1 MWRMNWALFAQQ
13 LINGVS
19 LGAIY
24 AVIALGY
31 TMVYGI
37 IELINFAHGDVYTA
51 GSFVALAALTFLG
64 ASRHMA
70 AAALVF
76 ALIVALLAAM
86 LVMGGTGVMI
96 ERFAYRPLRGRQR
109 LAPLLTAIGVSFS
122 LENLLQLWY
131 GPSPVPFP
139 QLVPNPFLALGP
151 VSVGV
156 MQLVVVASSLVMMA
170 ALTVFVQRT
179 KLGKAMRATAQDW
192 VAAEIMG
199 IDINKTIA
207 LTFFIGSLLAGAA
220 GMITGL
226 YYGNVWFI
234 NGFRAGLIAFT
245 AAVLGGIGNTTGAAL
260 GGFLIGF
267 IEVMT
272 AQYVGFQWAEVTIF
286 SVLILVLIFRP
297 TGLLGQQLPE
307 RT

>member
-1 MWRMNWALFAQQ
+1 VNWVLFGQQ
-13 LINGVS
+13 LINGLS

-24 AVIALGY
+24 AVVALGY

-51 GSFVALAALTFLG
+51 GSFVALAV
-64 ASRHMA
+64 
-70 AAALVF
+70 LVF
-76 ALIVALLAAM
+76 MGATHRLAGLALAFTLTVVFTVTM
-86 LVMGGTGVMI
+86 LTMGATGVII

-122 LENLLQLWY
+122 LENILQLWK
-131 GPSPVPFP
+131 GPSPVPVP
-139 QLVPNPFLALGP
+139 QIISNPFFDLGP
-151 VSVGV
+151 FSVGQ
-156 MQLVVVASSLVMMA
+156 MQLVVIFSSLVLMV
-170 ALTVFVQRT
+170 ALHLFVNGT

-192 VAAEIMG
+192 MAAEIMG

-207 LTFFIGSLLAGAA
+207 LTFFVGSVLAGAA
-220 GMITGL
+220 GVITGL
-226 YYGNVWFI
+226 YYGNTWFI

-260 GGFLIGF
+260 GGFIIGF

-272 AQYVGFQWAEVTIF
+272 AQYIGFQWAEVTIF

>member
-1 MWRMNWALFAQQ
+1 MNWELFAQQ
-13 LINGVS
+13 FINGLS

-24 AVIALGY
+24 ALIALGY

-51 GSFVALAALTFLG
+51 GSFVALATLILLG
-64 ASRHMA
+64 ATRHMA

-76 ALIVALLAAM
+76 ALIIAFLVAM
-86 LVMGGTGVMI
+86 LVMGATGVVI

-122 LENLLQLWY
+122 LENLLQLWK

-139 QLVPNPFLALGP
+139 QLIPNPFFNIGP
-151 VSVGV
+151 ITIGQ
-156 MQLVVVASSLVMMA
+156 MQLFVVVSSVVMMA
-170 ALTVFVQRT
+170 ALHFFVQRT

-192 VAAEIMG
+192 MAAEIMG

-207 LTFFIGSLLAGAA
+207 LTFFIGSVLAGAA
-220 GMITGL
+220 GVITGL

-260 GGFLIGF
+260 GGFMIGF

-272 AQYVGFQWAEVTIF
+272 AQYIGFQWAEVMIF

>member
-1 MWRMNWALFAQQ
+1 MNWVLFGQQ
-13 LINGVS
+13 LINGLS

-24 AVIALGY
+24 AVVALGY

-51 GSFVALAALTFLG
+51 GSFVALAILLLLG
-64 ASRHMA
+64 ATGHMA
-70 AAALVF
+70 AAALTF
-76 ALIVALLAAM
+76 ALIVTFLVTM
-86 LVMGGTGVMI
+86 LVMGGTGVVI
-96 ERFAYRPLRGRQR
+96 ERFAYRPLRGRPR

-122 LENLLQLWY
+122 LENLLQLWM
-131 GPSPVPFP
+131 GPSPVSFP
-139 QLVPNPFLALGP
+139 QLIPNPFFALGP
-151 VSVGV
+151 VSISQ
-156 MQLVVVASSLVMMA
+156 MQLVVIFSSLVMMI
-170 ALTVFVQRT
+170 ALQLFVQGT

-192 VAAEIMG
+192 MAAEIMG

-207 LTFFIGSLLAGAA
+207 LTFFIGSVLAGAA
-220 GMITGL
+220 GVITGL
-226 YYGNVWFI
+226 FYGNTWFI

-245 AAVLGGIGNTTGAAL
+245 SAVLGGIGNTTGAAL
-260 GGFLIGF
+260 GGFVIGF

-272 AQYVGFQWAEVTIF
+272 AQYIGFQWAEVTIF

>member
-1 MWRMNWALFAQQ
+1 MNGVLFAQQ
-13 LINGVS
+13 LINGLS

-37 IELINFAHGDVYTA
+37 VELINFAHGDVYTA
-51 GSFVALAALTFLG
+51 GSFVALALLTVLG
-64 ASRHMA
+64 ATGHSA
-70 AAALVF
+70 AAAVVF
-76 ALIVALLAAM
+76 ALVVVLLATM
-86 LVMGGTGVMI
+86 FIMGTTGVVI
-96 ERFAYRPLRGRQR
+96 ERFAYRPLRGRPR

-122 LENLLQLWY
+122 IENLLQLWY

-139 QLVPNPFLALGP
+139 QVVPNPFF
-151 VSVGV
+151 SVGPLSIGQ
-156 MQLVVVASSLVMMA
+156 MQIIVIVSSLVMMV
-170 ALTVFVQRT
+170 ALHFFVQRT
-179 KLGKAMRATAQDW
+179 KLGKAMRATSQDW
-192 VAAEIMG
+192 MAAEIMG

-220 GMITGL
+220 GVITGL

-260 GGFLIGF
+260 GGFVIGF
-267 IEVMT
+267 VEVMT

-286 SVLILVLIFRP
+286 SVLILVLVFRP
-297 TGLLGQQLPE
+297 TGILGQQLSE
-307 RT
+307 RA

>member
-1 MWRMNWALFAQQ
+1 MNWVLFSQQ
-13 LINGVS
+13 LINALS

-24 AVIALGY
+24 AVVALGY

-51 GSFVALAALTFLG
+51 GSFVALAVLVFMGATHRMVGVALTFT
-64 ASRHMA
+64 
-70 AAALVF
+70 
-76 ALIVALLAAM
+76 LIVVFLVTM
-86 LVMGGTGVMI
+86 LVMGATGVVI

-122 LENLLQLWY
+122 LENLLQLWM
-131 GPSPVPFP
+131 GPSPVPVP
-139 QLVPNPFLALGP
+139 QIIANPFFDIGP
-151 VSVGV
+151 VSVGQ
-156 MQLVVVASSLVMMA
+156 MQLIVIFSSLVMMI
-170 ALTVFVQRT
+170 ALQLFVNRT
-179 KLGKAMRATAQDW
+179 KLGRAMRATAQDW
-192 VAAEIMG
+192 MAAEIMG

-207 LTFFIGSLLAGAA
+207 LTFFIGSVLAGAA
-220 GMITGL
+220 GVITGL
-226 YYGNVWFI
+226 YYGNAWFI

-272 AQYVGFQWAEVTIF
+272 AQYIGFQWAEVTIF

>member
-1 MWRMNWALFAQQ
+1 MNWVLFGQQ
-13 LINGVS
+13 LINGLS

-24 AVIALGY
+24 AVVALGY

-37 IELINFAHGDVYTA
+37 IELINFAHGDIYTA
-51 GSFVALAALTFLG
+51 GSFVALAMLVLLG
-64 ASRHMA
+64 ATRHLA
-70 AAALVF
+70 GAALVF
-76 ALIVALLAAM
+76 ALIVTFLTAM
-86 LVMGGTGVMI
+86 LVMGGTGVVI
-96 ERFAYRPLRGRQR
+96 ERFAYRPLRGRPR

-122 LENLLQLWY
+122 LENLLQLWM
-131 GPSPVPFP
+131 GPSPVSFP
-139 QLVPNPFLALGP
+139 QLIPNPFFALGP
-151 VSVGV
+151 VSVSQ
-156 MQLVVVASSLVMMA
+156 MQLVVIFSSLVMMI
-170 ALTVFVQRT
+170 ALQLFVQGT

-192 VAAEIMG
+192 MAAEIMG

-207 LTFFIGSLLAGAA
+207 LTFFIGSVLAGAA
-220 GMITGL
+220 GVITGL
-226 YYGNVWFI
+226 FYGNIWFI

-245 AAVLGGIGNTTGAAL
+245 SAVLGGIGNTTGAAL
-260 GGFLIGF
+260 GGFTIGF

-272 AQYVGFQWAEVTIF
+272 AQYIGFQWAEVTIF

>member
-1 MWRMNWALFAQQ
+1 MNWVLFGKQ

-51 GSFVALAALTFLG
+51 GSFVALATLVLLG
-64 ASRHMA
+64 ASGHMA
-70 AAALVF
+70 AAALAF
-76 ALIVALLAAM
+76 ALAVTFAVTM
-86 LVMGGTGVMI
+86 LVMGATGIVI
-96 ERFAYRPLRGRQR
+96 ERFAYRPLRGKQR

-122 LENLLQLWY
+122 IENLLQLWM

-139 QLVPNPFLALGP
+139 QIVPNPFFSLGP
-151 VSVGV
+151 LTVGQ
-156 MQLVVVASSLVMMA
+156 MQLVVIGSSLVMMA
-170 ALTVFVQRT
+170 ALQLFVHRT
-179 KLGKAMRATAQDW
+179 RLGKAMRATAQDW
-192 VAAEIMG
+192 MAAEIMG

-207 LTFFIGSLLAGAA
+207 LTFFVGSVLAGAA
-220 GMITGL
+220 GVITGL
-226 YYGNVWFI
+226 FYGNIWFI

-272 AQYVGFQWAEVTIF
+272 AQYVGFQWATVAVF

>member
-1 MWRMNWALFAQQ
+1 MNWVLLVQQ
-13 LINGVS
+13 LINGLS

-37 IELINFAHGDVYTA
+37 VELINFAHGDVYTA
-51 GSFVALAALTFLG
+51 GSFVALALLTGLG
-64 ASRHMA
+64 ITGHSA
-70 AAALVF
+70 AAAVVF
-76 ALIVALLAAM
+76 ALIVVCLLTM
-86 LVMGGTGVMI
+86 LIMGMTGVAI
-96 ERFAYRPLRGRQR
+96 ERFAYRPLRNKPR

-122 LENLLQLWY
+122 IQNLLQLWY

-139 QLVPNPFLALGP
+139 QLVPNPFFALGQI
-151 VSVGV
+151 SVGQ
-156 MQLVVVASSLVMMA
+156 MQLVVIFSSLIMMV
-170 ALTVFVQRT
+170 ALHFFVQGT
-179 KLGKAMRATAQDW
+179 KLGRAMRATAQDW
-192 VAAEIMG
+192 MAAEIMG

-220 GMITGL
+220 GVITGL

-260 GGFLIGF
+260 GGFVIGF
-267 IEVMT
+267 VEVMT

-286 SVLILVLIFRP
+286 SVLILVLVFRP
-297 TGLLGQQLPE
+297 TGILGQQLSE
-307 RT
+307 RA

>member
-1 MWRMNWALFAQQ
+1 MNWVLFGQQ
-13 LINGVS
+13 LINGLS

-24 AVIALGY
+24 AVVALGY

-51 GSFVALAALTFLG
+51 GSFVALAMLLLLG
-64 ASRHMA
+64 ATQHMA
-70 AAALVF
+70 AAALTF
-76 ALIVALLAAM
+76 ALIVTFLVTM
-86 LVMGGTGVMI
+86 LIMGGTGVVI
-96 ERFAYRPLRGRQR
+96 ERFAYRPLRGRPR

-122 LENLLQLWY
+122 LENLLQLWM
-131 GPSPVPFP
+131 GPSPVSFP
-139 QLVPNPFLALGP
+139 QLIPNPFFALGP
-151 VSVGV
+151 VSISQ
-156 MQLVVVASSLVMMA
+156 MQLVVIFSSLVMMI
-170 ALTVFVQRT
+170 ALQLFVQGT

-192 VAAEIMG
+192 MAAEIMG

-207 LTFFIGSLLAGAA
+207 LTFFIGSVLAGAA
-220 GMITGL
+220 GVITGL
-226 YYGNVWFI
+226 FYGNTWFI

-245 AAVLGGIGNTTGAAL
+245 SAVLGGIGNTTGAAL
-260 GGFLIGF
+260 GGFVIGF

-272 AQYVGFQWAEVTIF
+272 AQYIGFQWAEVTIF

>member
-1 MWRMNWALFAQQ
+1 MDWTLLVLQ
-13 LINGVS
+13 LINGLT

-64 ASRHMA
+64 ATRHMA
-70 AAALVF
+70 AAGLVF
-76 ALIVALLAAM
+76 ALIVTFLAAM
-86 LVMGGTGVMI
+86 LIMGATGIVI

-122 LENLLQLWY
+122 LENILQLWM

-139 QLVPNPFLALGP
+139 QVIPNPFFNLGP
-151 VSVGV
+151 VSVGQ
-156 MQLVVVASSLVMMA
+156 MQLVVIFSSLVMML
-170 ALTVFVQRT
+170 ALHFFVQGT

-192 VAAEIMG
+192 MAAEIMG
-199 IDINKTIA
+199 IDINRTIA
-207 LTFFIGSLLAGAA
+207 LTFFIGSVLAGA
-220 GMITGL
+220 GGVITGL
-226 YYGNVWFI
+226 YYGNIWFI

-260 GGFLIGF
+260 GGFVIGF
-267 IEVMT
+267 VEVMT
-272 AQYVGFQWAEVTIF
+272 AQYIGFQWAEVTIF

>member
-1 MWRMNWALFAQQ
+1 MNWVLFGQQ
-13 LINGVS
+13 LINGLS

-24 AVIALGY
+24 AVVALGY

-51 GSFVALAALTFLG
+51 GSFVALAVLVLMGATHRMAGLALAF
-64 ASRHMA
+64 
-70 AAALVF
+70 ALVVVF
-76 ALIVALLAAM
+76 AVTM
-86 LVMGGTGVMI
+86 LTMGATGMII

-122 LENLLQLWY
+122 LENLLQLWK
-131 GPSPVPFP
+131 GPSPVPVP
-139 QLVPNPFLALGP
+139 QIIPNPFFDLGP
-151 VSVGV
+151 FSVGQ
-156 MQLVVVASSLVMMA
+156 MQLVVIFSSLVLMVG
-170 ALTVFVQRT
+170 LHLFVNGT

-192 VAAEIMG
+192 MAAEIMG

-207 LTFFIGSLLAGAA
+207 LTFFVGSVLAGAA
-220 GMITGL
+220 GVITGL
-226 YYGNVWFI
+226 YYGDAWFI

-260 GGFLIGF
+260 GGFIIGF
-267 IEVMT
+267 VEVMT

>member
-1 MWRMNWALFAQQ
+1 VNWVLFGQQ
-13 LINGVS
+13 LINGLS

-24 AVIALGY
+24 AVVALGY

-51 GSFVALAALTFLG
+51 GSFVALAVLVLMGATHRLAGLALAFTLTVVFTVTMLTMG
-64 ASRHMA
+64 A
-70 AAALVF
+70 
-76 ALIVALLAAM
+76 
-86 LVMGGTGVMI
+86 TGVII

-122 LENLLQLWY
+122 LENILQLWK
-131 GPSPVPFP
+131 GPSPVPVP
-139 QLVPNPFLALGP
+139 QIISNPFFDLGP
-151 VSVGV
+151 FSVGQ
-156 MQLVVVASSLVMMA
+156 MQLVVIFSSLVLMV
-170 ALTVFVQRT
+170 ALHLFVNGT

-192 VAAEIMG
+192 MAAEIMG

-207 LTFFIGSLLAGAA
+207 LTFFVGSVLAGAA
-220 GMITGL
+220 GVITGL
-226 YYGNVWFI
+226 YYGNTWFI

-260 GGFLIGF
+260 GGFIIGF

>member
-1 MWRMNWALFAQQ
+1 MNWVLFGQQ
-13 LINGVS
+13 LINGLS

-24 AVIALGY
+24 AVVALGY

-51 GSFVALAALTFLG
+51 GSFVALAMLLLLG
-64 ASRHMA
+64 ATGHMA
-70 AAALVF
+70 AAALTF
-76 ALIVALLAAM
+76 ALIVTFLVTM
-86 LVMGGTGVMI
+86 LVMGGTGVVI
-96 ERFAYRPLRGRQR
+96 ERFAYRPLRGWPR

-122 LENLLQLWY
+122 LENLLQLWM
-131 GPSPVPFP
+131 GPSPVSFP
-139 QLVPNPFLALGP
+139 QLIPNPFFALGP
-151 VSVGV
+151 VSISQ
-156 MQLVVVASSLVMMA
+156 MQLVVIFSSLVMMI
-170 ALTVFVQRT
+170 ALQLFVQGT

-192 VAAEIMG
+192 MAAEIMG

-207 LTFFIGSLLAGAA
+207 LTFFIGSVLAGAA
-220 GMITGL
+220 GVITGL
-226 YYGNVWFI
+226 FYGNTWFI

-245 AAVLGGIGNTTGAAL
+245 SAVLGGIGNTTGAAL
-260 GGFLIGF
+260 GGFVIGF

-272 AQYVGFQWAEVTIF
+272 AQYIGFQWAEVTIF

>member
-1 MWRMNWALFAQQ
+1 MNWVLFGQQ

-51 GSFVALAALTFLG
+51 GSFVALAALTLLG
-64 ASRHMA
+64 ATRHLA
-70 AAALVF
+70 AAALTF
-76 ALIVALLAAM
+76 ALIVAFLVAM
-86 LVMGGTGVMI
+86 LVMGATGVVI

-122 LENLLQLWY
+122 LENLLQLWM

-139 QLVPNPFLALGP
+139 QLIPNPFFAVGLLSLGQ
-151 VSVGV
+151 
-156 MQLVVVASSLVMMA
+156 MQLVVIFSSLVMMI
-170 ALTVFVQRT
+170 ALQVFVNRT

-192 VAAEIMG
+192 MAAEIMG

-207 LTFFIGSLLAGAA
+207 LTFFIGSVLAGAA
-220 GMITGL
+220 GVITGL
-226 YYGNVWFI
+226 FYGNTWFI

>member
-1 MWRMNWALFAQQ
+1 MNWVLFTQQ
-13 LINGVS
+13 LINGLS

-24 AVIALGY
+24 AVVALGY

-51 GSFVALAALTFLG
+51 GSFVALSLLVLLG
-64 ASRHMA
+64 ASRHMV
-70 AAALVF
+70 AAALTF
-76 ALIVALLAAM
+76 ALVLVFLVTM
-86 LVMGGTGVMI
+86 LVMGATGVVI
-96 ERFAYRPLRGRQR
+96 ERFAYRPLRGRPR

-122 LENLLQLWY
+122 LENILQLWM

-139 QLVPNPFLALGP
+139 QLIPNPFYSLGP
-151 VSVGV
+151 VSIGQ
-156 MQLVVVASSLVMMA
+156 MQLVVIFSSLLMMV
-170 ALTVFVQRT
+170 ALQIFVQRT

-192 VAAEIMG
+192 MAAEIMG

-207 LTFFIGSLLAGAA
+207 LTFFIGSVLAGAA
-220 GMITGL
+220 GVVTGL
-226 YYGNVWFI
+226 YYGDVWFI

-260 GGFLIGF
+260 GGFIIGF
-267 IEVMT
+267 VEVMT

-286 SVLILVLIFRP
+286 SVLILVLVFRP

>member
-1 MWRMNWALFAQQ
+1 MNWVLFGQQ
-13 LINGVS
+13 LINGLS

-24 AVIALGY
+24 AVVALGY

-51 GSFVALAALTFLG
+51 GSFVALAMLLLLG
-64 ASRHMA
+64 ATQHMA
-70 AAALVF
+70 AAALTF
-76 ALIVALLAAM
+76 ALIVTFLVTM
-86 LVMGGTGVMI
+86 LVMGGTGVVI
-96 ERFAYRPLRGRQR
+96 ERFAYRPLRGRPR

-122 LENLLQLWY
+122 LENLLQLWM
-131 GPSPVPFP
+131 GPSPVAFP
-139 QLVPNPFLALGP
+139 QLIPNPFFSLGP
-151 VSVGV
+151 VSISQ
-156 MQLVVVASSLVMMA
+156 MQLVVIFSSLVMMI
-170 ALTVFVQRT
+170 ALQLFVQGT

-192 VAAEIMG
+192 MAAEIMG

-207 LTFFIGSLLAGAA
+207 LTFFIGSVLAGAA
-220 GMITGL
+220 GVITGL
-226 YYGNVWFI
+226 FYGNTWFI

-245 AAVLGGIGNTTGAAL
+245 SAVLGGIGNTTGAAL
-260 GGFLIGF
+260 GGFVIGF

-272 AQYVGFQWAEVTIF
+272 AQYIGFQWAEVTIF

>member
-1 MWRMNWALFAQQ
+1 MSWVLFTQQ
-13 LINGVS
+13 LINGLS

-24 AVIALGY
+24 AVVALGY

-51 GSFVALAALTFLG
+51 GSFVALSLLVLLG
-64 ASRHMA
+64 ASRHMV
-70 AAALVF
+70 AAALTF
-76 ALIVALLAAM
+76 ALVLVFLVTM
-86 LVMGGTGVMI
+86 LVMGATGVVI
-96 ERFAYRPLRGRQR
+96 ERFAYRPLRGRPR

-122 LENLLQLWY
+122 LENILQLWM

-139 QLVPNPFLALGP
+139 QLIPNPFYSLGP
-151 VSVGV
+151 VSIGQ
-156 MQLVVVASSLVMMA
+156 MQLVVIFSSLLMMV
-170 ALTVFVQRT
+170 ALQIFVQRT

-192 VAAEIMG
+192 MAAEIMG

-207 LTFFIGSLLAGAA
+207 LTFFIGSVLAGAA
-220 GMITGL
+220 GVVTGL
-226 YYGNVWFI
+226 YYGDVWFI

-260 GGFLIGF
+260 GGFIIGF
-267 IEVMT
+267 VEVMT

-286 SVLILVLIFRP
+286 SVLILVLVFRP

>member
-1 MWRMNWALFAQQ
+1 MNWVLFGQQ
-13 LINGVS
+13 LINGLS

-24 AVIALGY
+24 AVVALGY

-51 GSFVALAALTFLG
+51 GSFVALAMLLLLG
-64 ASRHMA
+64 ATGHMA
-70 AAALVF
+70 AAALTF
-76 ALIVALLAAM
+76 ALIVTFLVTM
-86 LVMGGTGVMI
+86 LVMGGTGVVI
-96 ERFAYRPLRGRQR
+96 ERFAYRPLRGRPR

-122 LENLLQLWY
+122 LENLLQLWM
-131 GPSPVPFP
+131 GPSPVAFP
-139 QLVPNPFLALGP
+139 QLIPNPFFSLGP
-151 VSVGV
+151 VSISQ
-156 MQLVVVASSLVMMA
+156 MQLVVIFSSLVMMI
-170 ALTVFVQRT
+170 ALQLFVQGT

-192 VAAEIMG
+192 MAAEIMG

-207 LTFFIGSLLAGAA
+207 LTFFIGSVLAGAA
-220 GMITGL
+220 GVITGL
-226 YYGNVWFI
+226 FYGNTWFI

-245 AAVLGGIGNTTGAAL
+245 SAVLGGIGNTTGAAL
-260 GGFLIGF
+260 GGFVIGF

-272 AQYVGFQWAEVTIF
+272 AQYIGFQWAEVTIF